1 MSRDGILL
9 SFIVDRI
16 GVEVKTRSIS
26 TNSMSDSDTDR
37 VSLMQFSLCISH
49 LKLRRVDSPVNARLV
64 GAEARTSH
72 APSSVKAGREQRTPT
87 LLPGSR
93 DMMT

>member
-1 MSRDGILL
+1 
-9 SFIVDRI
+9 
-16 GVEVKTRSIS
+16 
-26 TNSMSDSDTDR
+26 MSDSDTDR
-37 VSLMQFSLCISH
+37 VSLMQFSLYISH
-49 LKLRRVDSPVNARLV
+49 LKLPRVDSPHVNARLV

-72 APSSVKAGREQRTPT
+72 APSSVKAGREQHNPT